1 MPKQRDPLR
10 LPNLDDESW
19 QALVEEVRAV
29 IPKYLPQWH
38 DHTSSDP
45 GLTLLELFAWL
56 VEALVDN
63 GDALPDKAFLHFAGI
78 LGLTPLPSRP
88 AKVELL
94 VTPNPNISRMVCVK
108 PGLSVSTNRGRVIF
122 ETVEPICLGR
132 RRRVKAVEKRRVQNE
147 RLGISDGTPNQ
158 RFRLKHRPL
167 LLQHK
172 DSFDQSAERKYALQI
187 AVRIAGRL
195 QRWRAS
201 LELAHAR
208 PSAQVYMLNPEK
220 ATVQFGDGQRGRVPD
235 RGAVVMASYRAG
247 GGTKGNVQAR
257 KLTRLLHPMEEISE
271 VVNPRPATGGTDAES
286 IEAFRKRV
294 KRDLRRRKKSLAY
307 ADHCR
312 LGRASPRNPQR
323 R

>member
-10 LPNLDDESW
+10 LPKLDDESW

-29 IPKYLPQWH
+29 IPKYAPQWH

-94 VTPNPNISRMVCVK
+94 VTPKPNISRMVCVK

-132 RRRVKAVEKRRVQNE
+132 RRRVKAVENRRVQNE

-172 DSFDQSAERKYALQI
+172 DSFDQSAERKYTLQI

-201 LELAHAR
+201 PKLAHAG
-208 PSAQVYMLNPEK
+208 PSARVYMVDVESG
-220 ATVQFGDGQRGRVPD
+220 TVQFGDGQRGRVPD

-247 GGTKGNVQAR
+247 GGTK
-257 KLTRLLHPMEEISE
+257 
-271 VVNPRPATGGTDAES
+271 VNPRPATGGTDAES

-307 ADHCR
+307 AEHCR